1 MSRTMANVL
10 MCFTSLFW
18 GATFIAQK
26 TGMESIGPMGFT
38 FGRYFIGALVLLP
51 LALYERK
58 KINLFQVMRHDK
70 KLCVGALGLGFFMFV
85 GIGLQ
90 QTALLYTNI
99 ANAAFLTAFYVPLV
113 PLIAAHFLRRKVP
126 INIWPAVLISLL
138 GSYFLSG
145 TSTVAA
151 QIGDLLTIGGAFF
164 WACHILLI
172 KSVISK
178 VNAPFQLS
186 TLQSIVTAI
195 IAGLLMIPFE
205 SAAPTDFIPMLP
217 QLTFAGIVA
226 VGLGFT
232 LQLVAQR
239 HTTAASAALILSL
252 ESVFAAFFGWLLL
265 DEKLSFIGFIGCS
278 LIFISIILAEMVG
291 ETHVRKVGRFFY
303 KTKG

>member
-1 MSRTMANVL
+1 M
-10 MCFTSLFW
+10 
-18 GATFIAQK
+18 
-26 TGMESIGPMGFT
+26 
-38 FGRYFIGALVLLP
+38 
-51 LALYERK
+51 
-58 KINLFQVMRHDK
+58 
-70 KLCVGALGLGFFMFV
+70 
-85 GIGLQ
+85 
-90 QTALLYTNI
+90 
-99 ANAAFLTAFYVPLV
+99 
-113 PLIAAHFLRRKVP
+113 
-126 INIWPAVLISLL
+126 
-138 GSYFLSG
+138 
-145 TSTVAA
+145 
-151 QIGDLLTIGGAFF
+151 
-164 WACHILLI
+164 CHILLI